1 MSDPGM
7 GAPVDELDK
16 VCKGYKECL
25 KCARRQH
32 GDQCIGEF
40 TAYKFAIR
48 KNRVVCR
55 NPEGTCERDL
65 CECDAMF
72 AKGRLKCHI
81 TNILGIYYSRI

>member
-32 GDQCIGEF
+32 GDQF
-40 TAYKFAIR
+40 
-48 KNRVVCR
+48 RVR
-55 NPEGTCERDL
+55 NE
-65 CECDAMF
+65 
-72 AKGRLKCHI
+72 K
-81 TNILGIYYSRI
+81 S